1 MKHQFFKQF
10 NIKDLLN
17 DIEDESIIRKL
28 VYNLK
33 DYKSQSIIQEIVLA
47 YLVHNYPDLEDVE
60 NACKLFNKIDING
73 DGKIT
78 FEILYKGISKYMN
91 SSNLKNDILEIFEK
105 LDRDHNNYIG
115 YEDFIRAA
123 VDKSIFLR
131 EDILEFAF
139 KYFDTDDT
147 GEITYSSIS
156 NIFKDHLKSNDTDDT
171 EIEEKLIKIVDE
183 VDKDKD
189 GKITYSEF
197 CKLMRNIL

>member
-1 MKHQFFKQF
+1 MKFYIKVYP
-10 NIKDLLN
+10 NIW
-17 DIEDESIIRKL
+17 IAPI
-28 VYNLK
+28 Y
-33 DYKSQSIIQEIVLA
+33 
-47 YLVHNYPDLEDVE
+47 
-60 NACKLFNKIDING
+60 
-73 DGKIT
+73 
-78 FEILYKGISKYMN
+78 
-91 SSNLKNDILEIFEK
+91 
-105 LDRDHNNYIG
+105 RDHNNYIG

-131 EDILEFAF
+131 EDILKFAF
-139 KYFDTDDT
+139 KYFDVDDT